1 MCVELLNTD
10 MRASFSIA
18 KWFPKNDFG
27 DYLSINSVYTKI
39 EGTENE
45 VGRHTLR
52 TALNGQLDRI
62 HADNLVKLSRLCSL
76 WSGTKVSIDDLL
88 VIEND

>member
-1 MCVELLNTD
+1 MYVNLLNTQ
-10 MRASFSIA
+10 MKATFSIA

-27 DYLSINSVYTKI
+27 EYLSINSVYTKI

-76 WSGTKVSIDDLL
+76 WSGSEVKIDDLL
-88 VIEND
+88 IVQND